1 LRKIEKEPTGVSM
14 RLRIDER
21 DCMRRLPKTVKVGG
35 HTISVEQVKNLDS
48 MGEYHRG
55 KSTIYINK
63 EISYQQ
69 KAATLLHEIL
79 HVILGEQV
87 PDMKME
93 KEEPLVTALEVGL
106 FAFIKDNPKVVR
118 YLEGA

>member
-1 LRKIEKEPTGVSM
+1 M
-14 RLRIDER
+14 RLRINER